1 MRDFS
6 KSLMIG
12 NAKVDDRKKQILE
25 RIVEKLKTNKKL
37 ALVWIEQEFG
47 SYAKFLEELN
57 KIDPVEKALKY
68 KDVYRLVDAALKSK
82 LS

>member
-1 MRDFS
+1 MQ
-6 KSLMIG
+6 KSMTE
-12 NAKVDDRKKQILE
+12 KKQILE

-57 KIDPVEKALKY
+57 KIDPVEKSLKY